1 METYYMS
8 FVTELFIALSD
19 QLKECQV
26 TEPLQIA
33 IAELAIQRVG
43 EMRKVG
49 LALPFLPC
57 WGDNVLPGGHK
68 SLLVM
73 GG

>member
-49 LALPFLPC
+49 LALPFLP
-57 WGDNVLPGGHK
+57 
-68 SLLVM
+68 S
-73 GG
+73 